1 MNEVQ
6 QAWRVRSARE
16 RAAAWIESRRTQNLI
31 VSLILLNA
39 VTLGLETS
47 QTMME
52 RFGILLVALDRAIL
66 GAFVLEIGVK
76 LFALGPR
83 FFRQPWNV
91 FDFLIVGIA
100 LVPASGPLAVMRV
113 LRVLRVLR
121 LLSTVPRLRFVVE
134 SLLHSLPGISSI
146 ALLMVV
152 LYYVFA
158 VMATGLFGAGY
169 PEWFGTIGRSMY
181 TLFQIM
187 TLESWSMGIV
197 RPVMETH
204 PYAWVFFVPF
214 ILVATFTI
222 LNLFIAII
230 VNTMQ
235 TMHDTAIEKE
245 EVAIAAVVHREDSQ
259 LEQELRVVRE
269 ELRAM
274 RELLGKLGQAPGE

>member
-1 MNEVQ
+1 
-6 QAWRVRSARE
+6 
-16 RAAAWIESRRTQNLI
+16 
-31 VSLILLNA
+31 
-39 VTLGLETS
+39 
-47 QTMME
+47 
-52 RFGILLVALDRAIL
+52 
-66 GAFVLEIGVK
+66 
-76 LFALGPR
+76 
-83 FFRQPWNV
+83 
-91 FDFLIVGIA
+91 
-100 LVPASGPLAVMRV
+100 
-113 LRVLRVLR
+113 LRVLR